1 MKKTVLTLFFIL
13 FLQMT
18 FAQVSFAG
26 NPEYGQLRNFVYD
39 KTVSNKIYAT
49 TYIDKHIM
57 VSNDNGTTWNVL
69 YTLPYP
75 AYAPSISQMKLTNN
89 GTALSFIIYFGPG
102 SSLNEIIV
110 LDLQSLSI
118 LKEYNI
124 PSNEAIEKISNY
136 SILDNGNM
144 NTATLFSKG
153 SSDKFFKTT
162 NGGNTWTKVYDGAN
176 YEGVLLN
183 DAIMDPVDPQKLYI
197 VRNGGPGNIDGGLL
211 KSTDAGATWTE
222 TLNGL
227 ILQSIAI
234 NPTNPNIMYV
244 GTGVLWT
251 YPTQHE
257 AVYKSTDGGSTWAE
271 QTAIT
276 WSTSTFGLKNV
287 PKIEINPYD
296 PNHVLVLADDRVA
309 VTINDGN
316 TWTTT
321 PQDGLADG
329 TSYYYGISA
338 AFNPKNINNV
348 LIASNRFPK
357 FSSDKGVTLTSIAN
371 PFFNGMGKINV
382 LNDNGT
388 DKLIY
393 GVQYGYTVKNL
404 VNNQE
409 NPINVMPLN
418 ESPMSGQIGLIY
430 VDRKNAGRVYTYSG
444 SNFGGNNINV
454 SDDYG
459 ANITPLYN
467 TYDTGFTAAETDP
480 TNPNIAWI
488 ATFNGVNATLIK
500 SNFTNIGNPTN
511 DIITL
516 PYDEDYIYGIK
527 VNQNNANEV
536 LVTVGNKLFKTT
548 NNGTSWT
555 EITAGLQDLTLPNI
569 ALSLVQNPLNTNQY
583 TMTASNGIYT
593 SLDSGNTWSRI
604 YNGMVN
610 KVEHSTKQNG
620 QIIGITNTYF
630 DTLPKVIY
638 TNNGG
643 TNWQERTAPN
653 YFNTTVLDGTA
664 RFIDTNTAEVYLT
677 TNSLGIIKD
686 VISFSTLG
694 TSNPSIVKDDI
705 SIYPNPAQDVINIK
719 LGKNA
724 TQFKVTMYST
734 AGQLVL
740 SSENKSSIDI
750 SNLTKGV
757 YLLKIEQLNSP
768 TIIKKVIKK

>member
-13 FLQMT
+13 FLQIS

-57 VSNDNGTTWNVL
+57 VSTDNGTTWNIL
-69 YTLPYP
+69 YTLAYP
-75 AYAPSISQMKLTNN
+75 AYAPNISQMKLTNN
-89 GTALSFIIYFGPG
+89 GTALSFIQYFGAG
-102 SSLNEIIV
+102 SSFNKVIV
-110 LDLQSLSI
+110 LDLQSLNI
-118 LKEYNI
+118 IKEFNI
-124 PSNEAIEKISNY
+124 PTNEAIASISNY

-144 NTATLFSKG
+144 NTASLLTKG
-153 SSDKFFKTT
+153 DNDKFFTTT
-162 NGGNTWTKVYDGAN
+162 NGGSSWTKVYDATN
-176 YEGVLLN
+176 HENVILN
-183 DAIMDPVDPQKLYI
+183 DAIMDPVDAQKLYI
-197 VRNGGPGNIDGGLL
+197 VRNGGPGNVDGGLL

-234 NPTNPNIMYV
+234 NPSNPNIIYA
-244 GTGVLWT
+244 GTGILWA

-257 AVYKSTDGGSTWAE
+257 AVYKSTDGGNTWAE
-271 QTAIT
+271 QTGIT
-276 WSTSTFGLKNV
+276 WSTNTQGLKNV

-296 PNHVLVLADDRVA
+296 PNHVIILADDRVA
-309 VTINDGN
+309 VTVNDGS

-321 PQDGLADG
+321 PHNGIADG
-329 TSYYYGISA
+329 SSYFYGINA
-338 AFNPKNINNV
+338 AFNPKNLNNV
-348 LIASNRFPK
+348 LISSNRFPK
-357 FSSDKGVTLTSIAN
+357 LSSDKGVTLTSIAN
-371 PFFNGMGKINV
+371 PFFRGMGKINTID
-382 LNDNGT
+382 DNGT

-404 VNNQE
+404 VNNLE
-409 NPINVMPLN
+409 TPINVMPLS
-418 ESPMSGQIGLIY
+418 ESPMSGEIGLIY
-430 VDRKNAGRVYTYSG
+430 VDRKKAGRVYTYES
-444 SNFGGNNINV
+444 SFMGNNINV

-459 ANITPLYN
+459 TNVTQLYN

-480 TNPNIAWI
+480 TNSNIAWI

-500 SNFTNIGNPTN
+500 SDFTNIGNPTN

-548 NNGTSWT
+548 NSGTSWT
-555 EITAGLQDLTLPNI
+555 EITAGLQGLVLPNI

-583 TMTASNGIYT
+583 TMAASNGIYT
-593 SLDSGNTWSRI
+593 SLDSGNTWSKI
-604 YNGMVN
+604 YDGMVN

-620 QIIGITNTYF
+620 QIIGITNTYL

-643 TNWQERTAPN
+643 ANWQERTASN

-664 RFIDTNTAEVYLT
+664 RFVDTNTAEVYLT

-686 VISFSTLG
+686 VINFSTLG
-694 TSNPSIVKDDI
+694 TSNPGIVKDDI

-724 TQFKVTMYST
+724 TKFKVTIYST
-734 AGQLVL
+734 VGQLVL
-740 SSENKSSIDI
+740 TSENKSSIDI

>member
-1 MKKTVLTLFFIL
+1 MKKTLLTLFFIM
-13 FLQMT
+13 FLQIS

-39 KTVSNKIYAT
+39 KTVTNKIYAT

-69 YTLPYP
+69 YTLAYP
-75 AYAPSISQMKLTNN
+75 AYAPNISQMKLTNN
-89 GTALSFIIYFGPG
+89 GTALSFIQYFGAG
-102 SSLNEIIV
+102 SSLNKVIV
-110 LDLQSLSI
+110 LDLTSLTI
-118 LKEYNI
+118 IKEFNI
-124 PSNEAIEKISNY
+124 PPNEAIESIDNY

-144 NTATLFSKG
+144 NTASLFTKG
-153 SSDKFFKTT
+153 DNDKFFTTT
-162 NGGNTWTKVYDGAN
+162 NGGSTWTKVYDATN
-176 YEGVLLN
+176 HENVLLN
-183 DAIMDPVDPQKLYI
+183 DAIMDPVDAQKLYI
-197 VRNGGPGNIDGGLL
+197 VRNGGPGNVDGGFL

-234 NPTNPNIMYV
+234 NPSNPNIIYV

-257 AVYKSTDGGSTWAE
+257 AVYKSIDGGNTWAE
-271 QTAIT
+271 QTGIT
-276 WSTSTFGLKNV
+276 WSTSTQGLKNV

-296 PNHVLVLADDRVA
+296 QRHVIVLADDRVA
-309 VTINDGN
+309 VTVNDGS

-321 PQDGLADG
+321 PHDGLVDG
-329 TSYYYGISA
+329 TSYYYGINA
-338 AFNPKNINNV
+338 AFNPKDLNNV
-348 LIASNRFPK
+348 LISNNRFPK
-357 FSSDKGVTLTSIAN
+357 FSSDKGLTLTSIAN
-371 PFFNGMGKINV
+371 PFFRGMGKINTID
-382 LNDNGT
+382 DNGT

-409 NPINVMPLN
+409 TPINVMPLS

-430 VDRKNAGRVYTYSG
+430 VDRKNAGRVYTYES
-444 SNFGGNNINV
+444 SFMGNNINV
-454 SDDYG
+454 SNDYG
-459 ANITPLYN
+459 TNVTPLYN

-480 TNPNIAWI
+480 TNSNIAWI

-500 SNFTNIGNPTN
+500 SDFTNTGNPTN

-527 VNQNNANEV
+527 INQNNANEV
-536 LVTVGNKLFKTT
+536 LVTVGNRLFKTI
-548 NNGTSWT
+548 NSGTSWT
-555 EITAGLQDLTLPNI
+555 EITAGLQGLTLPNI

-583 TMTASNGIYT
+583 TMAASNGIYT
-593 SLDSGNTWSRI
+593 SLDSGNTWSKI
-604 YNGMVN
+604 YDGMVH

-620 QIIGITNTYF
+620 QIIGITNTYLS
-630 DTLPKVIY
+630 TLPKVIY

-643 TNWQERTAPN
+643 INWQERTASN

-664 RFIDTNTAEVYLT
+664 RFVDTNTAEVYLT
-677 TNSLGIIKD
+677 TNSLGVIKD

-724 TQFKVTMYST
+724 TKFKVTMYST
-734 AGQLVL
+734 VGQLVL
-740 SSENKSSIDI
+740 TSENKSSIDI